1 MKIQRT
7 IPPTAAPL
15 KAGDI
20 IHGLG
25 GLLNPRKY
33 RNNLEQE
40 LKDYFHVKHVF
51 PVSSGKAALTIILCA
66 LKSLSPNKR
75 QVLLPAYTCF
85 SVPSAVVKSGLE
97 VALCDMDV
105 DTYDYN
111 HRLLQDAVNS
121 DTLCV
126 VSGNLF
132 GIPSDI
138 DRIVDVCRGK
148 GIYVVEDAAQ
158 AMGCT
163 HKNRLIGTIAD
174 VGFYSLGR
182 GKNITC
188 GSGGIIIT
196 NSDIIASA
204 VNTMY
209 NQLAEPRFLENIRE
223 FLKAIL
229 LGLFIR
235 PSLYWFPAGLPFLKL
250 GETFFYRDFPVERLS
265 GMKAGILRNWRRR
278 LEEYNRKRKENA
290 AYYCGA
296 LQLES
301 RPGMTAATALLRFP
315 VMADNREMRDNIIA
329 SSSKRGLGISRM
341 YPTPIN
347 VIDEIKSSFSGQEY
361 PAARLLSVCLFTVP
375 IHPLLRERERRTI
388 CELVG
393 QLTESSE
400 YYCGRNH
407 RIAVGASKTRLA
419 KEPGHG

>member
-33 RNNLEQE
+33 LNNLEQE
-40 LKDYFHVKHVF
+40 LRDYFHVKHVF
-51 PVSSGKAALTIILCA
+51 PVSSGKAALTIILLA
-66 LKSLSPNKR
+66 LKALSPSKR
-75 QVLLPAYTCF
+75 QVLMPAYTCF

-105 DTYDYN
+105 DTYDYDD
-111 HRLLQDAVNS
+111 RLLQHAVNP

-126 VSGNLF
+126 ISGNLF
-132 GIPSDI
+132 GIPSNI

-158 AMGCT
+158 AMGCR
-163 HKNRLIGTIAD
+163 NEDRLIGTIAD

-188 GSGGIIIT
+188 GSGGIIVT
-196 NSDIIASA
+196 NSDVIASA
-204 VNTMY
+204 VNTLY
-209 NQLAEPRFLENIRE
+209 NQLAEPRFLKNIRE

-265 GMKAGILRNWRRR
+265 GMKAGMLRNWRRR

-290 AYYCGA
+290 DYYFGA
-296 LQLES
+296 LQFES
-301 RPGMTAATALLRFP
+301 RPGLLAATALLRLP
-315 VMADNREMRDNIIA
+315 VIADNQEMRDNIIA

-341 YPTPIN
+341 YPSPIN
-347 VIDEIKSSFSGQEY
+347 FIEEIKINFSRQEY
-361 PAARLLSVCLFTVP
+361 PAARMLSECLFTVP

-388 CELVG
+388 CELLG
-393 QLTESSE
+393 QLAGTSE
-400 YYCGRNH
+400 YFCGRNH
-407 RIAVGASKTRLA
+407 RLAVGASKTR
-419 KEPGHG
+419 

>member
-1 MKIQRT
+1 MKIHRT
-7 IPPTAAPL
+7 IPPAAAPL
-15 KAGDI
+15 KAADI

-25 GLLNPRKY
+25 GFLNPRKY

-40 LKDYFHVKHVF
+40 LRDYFQVKHVF
-51 PVSSGKAALTIILCA
+51 PVSSGKAALTIILLA
-66 LKSLSPNKR
+66 LKALSPKKR
-75 QVLLPAYTCF
+75 QVLMPAYTCF
-85 SVPSAVVKSGLE
+85 SVPSAVVRSGLE

-111 HRLLQDAVNS
+111 HHLLQHAVGP

-126 VSGNLF
+126 ISGNLF

-138 DRIVDVCRGK
+138 DRIVDVCRDK

-158 AMGCT
+158 AMGCKNE
-163 HKNRLIGTIAD
+163 KNRFIGTIAD

-196 NSDIIASA
+196 NSDVIASS
-204 VNTMY
+204 VNTLY
-209 NQLAEPRFLENIRE
+209 NQLTEPRFLENIQE

-265 GMKAGILRNWRRR
+265 GMKAGMLKNWRRR
-278 LEEYNRKRKENA
+278 LEEYNRKRKENTDF
-290 AYYCGA
+290 YRGV

-301 RPGMTAATALLRFP
+301 RSGLKSATALLRLP
-315 VMADNREMRDNIIA
+315 MMADNREMRDTIIA
-329 SSSKRGLGISRM
+329 SSYKKGLGISRM

-347 VIDEIKSSFSGQEY
+347 CIEEIRNNFSGQEY
-361 PAARLLSVCLFTVP
+361 PTARMLSECLFTVP
-375 IHPLLRERERRTI
+375 IHPLLKERDRRTI
-388 CELVG
+388 CELLG
-393 QLTESSE
+393 QLTGSTK
-400 YYCGRNH
+400 YPCGKDQRL
-407 RIAVGASKTRLA
+407 AVGASKTR
-419 KEPGHG
+419 